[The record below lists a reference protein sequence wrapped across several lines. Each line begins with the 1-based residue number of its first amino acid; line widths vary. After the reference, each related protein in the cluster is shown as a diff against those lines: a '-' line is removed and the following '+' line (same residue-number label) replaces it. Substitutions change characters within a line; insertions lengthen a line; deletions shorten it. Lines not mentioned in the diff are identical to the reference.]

1 MSAKGIKSNDD
12 WRKLL
17 SPEQYHVTREKGTEP
32 AFSGASLNNHE
43 TGTYQC
49 ICCSNDLFSSEHK
62 FESGTGWPSFW
73 QPIAPE
79 NVTERT

>member
-49 ICCSNDLFSSEHK
+49 ICCGNDLFSSEHK

-79 NVTERT
+79 NVTERA